1 MASSKRRPKINKC
14 ADVEISHRCHT
25 RVKDAGHISQS
36 SRQTGMVPVS
46 PPNVFMPMF
55 EGLRFNHW
63 KTGVGDDGIVL
74 LGLDRANSS
83 VNAISRAVLDE
94 LEQIVERLAIEKPV
108 GVIIYSEKTS
118 GFAVGADI
126 RAFLE
131 YAKND
136 TVLENIEHG
145 QRVYEALARL
155 PCPTVA
161 AVHGAC
167 MGGGTELILAC
178 RQRIAADDDK
188 TKIGLPEV
196 MLGIHPGW
204 GGTARLPRL
213 IGATEALPIMLTG
226 RALSAKR
233 ALALGVIDR
242 ICRADELL
250 AEARHLLRRPHSRPL
265 AQRATAWAS
274 NTWLAR
280 QILAPVMLK
289 QTAGKVRK
297 EHYPAPFAMIDVWK
311 RGGAD
316 VGQRLKLEARSVE
329 RLAKTPTAQNLIRI
343 FFLQER
349 LKSQG
354 AGVDAAIK
362 HVHVVGAG
370 VMGGDIA
377 AWAAFKGFEV
387 TLQDREMKFIQPAL
401 DRARALYEKKLKNPE
416 KVAEVVRRLRAD
428 VDGKG
433 VASADLAI
441 EAIYENADAKRALYC
456 TIEPQF
462 HGDQLLASNTSSIPL
477 DQLREGLSAPQR
489 FVGLHFFNPVAQMPL
504 VEVVRHDQLDPAV
517 EQRALAFCKAI
528 GKLPVAVKG
537 SPGFLVNRILMPYL
551 LEAMRLYSEGVPGP
565 VLDREAKK
573 FGMPMGPIELADT
586 VGLDVCASVGKE
598 LAAFLGLEL
607 PPGLE
612 DKLEVGKRGK
622 KDGQGLYTWHEGKP
636 QKPEIDKDYVMPP
649 DLQDR
654 MILPMINEAIACLAD
669 GVVDDAD
676 LLDAGVIFGTG
687 FAPFRGGP
695 IQYTR
700 TEGAASLKQK
710 LELLAKKYGAR
721 FLPKQGWDH
730 AALLPQTLQQ
740 QAASLHTQSA

>member
-1 MASSKRRPKINKC
+1 
-14 ADVEISHRCHT
+14 
-25 RVKDAGHISQS
+25 
-36 SRQTGMVPVS
+36 MVPTSIPDVC
-46 PPNVFMPMF
+46 MLMF

-63 KTGVGDDGIVL
+63 KTRLDDDGVVTL
-74 LGLDRANSS
+74 SLDRDGSS

-94 LEQIVERLAIEKPV
+94 LEQIVERLAIEKPA
-108 GVIIYSEKTS
+108 GVIVHSTKPS

-126 RAFLE
+126 KAFLQ

-145 QRVYEALARL
+145 QRVYEALAKL

-178 RQRIAADDDK
+178 RQRIAADDEK
-188 TKIGLPEV
+188 TRIGLPEV

-213 IGATEALPIMLTG
+213 IGATEAMPVMLTG

-233 ALALGVIDR
+233 AFDMGLVDR
-242 ICRADELL
+242 LCRPEELL
-250 AEARHLLRRPHSRPL
+250 AEARHLLRRPQQRPFAL
-265 AQRATAWAS
+265 RAKAWAT

-280 QILAPVMLK
+280 QMLAPVMLK
-289 QTAGKVRK
+289 QTAAKVRK
-297 EHYPAPFAMIDVWK
+297 EHYPAPFAMIEVWK
-311 RGGAD
+311 RGGSSIT
-316 VGQRLKLEARSVE
+316 QRLKLEARSVAK
-329 RLAKTPTAQNLIRI
+329 LAKTPTAQNLIRI

-354 AGVDAAIK
+354 AGVDAAIR

-377 AWAAFKGFEV
+377 AWAALRGFEV

-401 DRARALYEKKLKNPE
+401 DRARQLYEKKLKTPE
-416 KVAEVVRRLRAD
+416 KIEAATRRLRAD
-428 VDGKG
+428 VEGTG
-433 VASADLAI
+433 VAGADLAI
-441 EAIYENADAKRALYC
+441 EAIYENAEAKRELYG

-462 HGDQLLASNTSSIPL
+462 EGNQILASNTSSIPL
-477 DQLREGLSAPQR
+477 DELRTGLAAPQR
-489 FVGLHFFNPVAQMPL
+489 FLGLHFFNPVAQMPL
-504 VEVVRHDQLDPAV
+504 VEVVRQDKLDPAI
-517 EQRALAFCKAI
+517 EKRALAFCKAI

-537 SPGFLVNRILMPYL
+537 TPGFLVNRILMPYL

-598 LAAFLGLEL
+598 LAPFLGLEV

-612 DKLEVGKRGK
+612 DKMEVGKRGK
-622 KDGQGLYTWHEGKP
+622 KDGQGLYVWKDGKP
-636 QKPEIDKDYVMPP
+636 QKPEVDREYVMPP

-695 IQYTR
+695 LQYAR
-700 TEGAASLKQK
+700 SEGAAK
-710 LELLAKKYGAR
+710 LNTRLQQLAQRYGER
-721 FLPKQGWDH
+721 FKPKHGWDH
-730 AALLPQTLQQ
+730 PALQPRSLRLHADASATLP
-740 QAASLHTQSA
+740 

>member
-1 MASSKRRPKINKC
+1 
-14 ADVEISHRCHT
+14 
-25 RVKDAGHISQS
+25 
-36 SRQTGMVPVS
+36 
-46 PPNVFMPMF
+46 MF

-63 KTGVGDDGIVL
+63 KTTEGDDGVVTL
-74 LGLDRANSS
+74 SLDRANSS

-94 LEQIVERLAIEKPV
+94 LEQIVERLAIEKPA
-108 GVIIYSEKTS
+108 GVIIHSAKAS

-126 RAFLE
+126 KAFLE

-145 QRVYEALARL
+145 QRVYESLARL

-161 AVHGAC
+161 AIHGAC

-178 RQRIAADDDK
+178 RQRIAADDEK

-213 IGATEALPIMLTG
+213 IGATEAMPIMLTG
-226 RALSAKR
+226 RALSARR
-233 ALALGVIDR
+233 ALALGVVDR
-242 ICRADELL
+242 TCRPDELL
-250 AEARHLLRRPHSRPL
+250 AEARHLLRRPQARPF
-265 AQRATAWAS
+265 ARRATAWAT

-280 QILAPVMLK
+280 QILAPVMIK
-289 QTAGKVRK
+289 QTASKVRK

-311 RGGAD
+311 RGGAGI
-316 VGQRLKLEARSVE
+316 GQRLKLEARSVA
-329 RLAKTPTAQNLIRI
+329 RLSKTSTAQNLIRI

-354 AGVDAAIK
+354 TGVDTGIK

-377 AWAAFKGFEV
+377 AWAAFKGFDV

-401 DRARALYEKKLKNPE
+401 DRARQLYEKKLKTPE
-416 KVAEVVRRLRAD
+416 KVAEALRRLSAD

-441 EAIYENADAKRALYC
+441 EAIYENAEAKRALYG

-462 HGDQLLASNTSSIPL
+462 HGDQILASNTSSIPL
-477 DQLREGLSAPQR
+477 DQLHDGLTAPQR
-489 FVGLHFFNPVAQMPL
+489 FLGLHFFNPVAQMPL
-504 VEVVRHDQLDPAV
+504 VEVVRHDQLDPAI
-517 EQRALAFCKAI
+517 EKRALAFCKAI

-537 SPGFLVNRILMPYL
+537 TPGFLVNRILMPYL
-551 LEAMRLYSEGVPGP
+551 LEAMRLFSEGVPGP

-598 LAAFLGLEL
+598 LAPFLGLEV

-636 QKPEIDKDYVMPP
+636 QKPEVDKDYVMPP

-654 MILPMINEAIACLAD
+654 MIMPMINEAIACLAD

-700 TEGAASLKQK
+700 TEGAEKLKQK
-710 LELLAKKYGAR
+710 LEQLAKKYGDR
-721 FLPKQGWDH
+721 FRPKQGWDH
-730 AALLPQTLQQ
+730 PALLPQTMEQ
-740 QAASLHTQSA
+740 QAPSLRTATL